1 MQEIKN
7 GIDRTHLKCIHSNS
21 YNRSGNSSFC
31 SPSSN
36 VYAVF
41 VRIICT
47 IDPANNSSDNSN
59 GQIFLPVDINRYPE
73 DDSFGSIH
81 PSDETSPHIPN

>member
-1 MQEIKN
+1 MVLSVSTATPN
-7 GIDRTHLKCIHSNS
+7 
-21 YNRSGNSSFC
+21 NRSGNSSFC
-31 SPSSN
+31 SPGSN

-47 IDPANNSSDNSN
+47 IDPANDSSDNSN

-73 DDSFGSIH
+73 DDSFRSIH